1 VTMRH
6 LRLLVVI
13 AVSVLTSG
21 IPHVLAAALD
31 DECCTEACDGSL
43 DGKRCPPNC
52 ERGTCAKVSVSLGAV
67 LAPCLA
73 PRPTRSEGAFVA
85 ALTPELPLVVAGVF
99 HPPRA

>member
-1 VTMRH
+1 MILRS
-6 LRLLVVI
+6 LRLLVVV

-31 DECCTEACDGSL
+31 DECCNESCDGSL

-67 LAPCLA
+67 LAPCLG
-73 PRPTRSEGAFVA
+73 PRPMRSETVFVTA
-85 ALTPELPLVVAGVF
+85 VTPELPLVVAGVF
-99 HPPRA
+99 HPPID